1 MGLRCRSTRISCR
14 AGKTW
19 YYRKIRRWRLAL
31 ERRTRGRLRSLSRS
45 RTGETDVVF
54 CDGRDFWHTRR
65 RGWARG
71 SLKAPHT
78 GLPKIA
84 VGVLAG
90 LPHVVVGRHV
100 THLVAHYVEQ
110 VLLGCYPYNI
120 DANRWLGVVE

>member
-19 YYRKIRRWRLAL
+19 YYRKIRRWRLGL
-31 ERRTRGRLRSLSRS
+31 ERRTRGRLRSLSR
-45 RTGETDVVF
+45 RTGETDVIF
-54 CDGRDFWHTRR
+54 ATAGICGTQR

-110 VLLGCYPYNI
+110 MLLGCYPYNI